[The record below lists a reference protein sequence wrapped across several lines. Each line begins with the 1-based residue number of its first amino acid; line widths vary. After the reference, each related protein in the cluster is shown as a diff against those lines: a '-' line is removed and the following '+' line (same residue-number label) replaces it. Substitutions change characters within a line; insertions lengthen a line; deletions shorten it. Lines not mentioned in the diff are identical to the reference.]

1 VRVAIGNAVIADKLL
16 SLAHFLADQKG
27 NAFRVKA
34 WRRAAR
40 TIRTLGESF
49 DELVRNDA
57 DLTQYPGIGN
67 GIASAIREIVN
78 TGTLRQLESLREQA
92 TPERAAIAE
101 HPGLDAKLALRIFR
115 KLGISG
121 IEGLREALANG
132 EIARA
137 VGGRAALSVQ
147 RALAEKT
154 EFLLYETDPMA
165 EAVEKFLLERCRATR
180 VEVAGDFRRRVETI
194 SELSFLVETPDFA
207 GVCRWMEEFGG
218 GTIPLSVKSRE
229 ALFQLPAGLVLRLAP
244 AESTA
249 WGSALV
255 AATGSAK
262 HLRQLAR
269 RGCKPARI
277 TVAEEADVYR
287 SCGLNFIEP
296 ELREGWGEF
305 DANPTLVTVADIRG
319 EMHSHTTASDG
330 RNTIGQMAAEA
341 RQRGY
346 EYIGISDHSQSL
358 KIAGGQTE
366 EQLWEQIREIDQ
378 WNERL
383 DGIRVLKSAEV
394 DIRVDGTLD
403 YPDELLRE
411 LDYTV
416 CSIHSRFGLGKK
428 EQTQRILRAMDNR
441 YFTMLGHA
449 TGRLLLKRPGYELDM
464 KRIIRH
470 AAERGCFFEINSS
483 PDRLDLSAEHVRLA
497 AAAGIRIVIN
507 TDAHSLRDF
516 RLVRYGIDVARRAGL
531 SREQVLNTLSFA
543 ELGPLLAGCKR

>member
-1 VRVAIGNAVIADKLL
+1 VHVAIGNAAIADKLL

-34 WRRAAR
+34 WRRAAGA
-40 TIRTLGESF
+40 IRTLGESF
-49 DELVRNDA
+49 DELVRNDV

-67 GIASAIREIVN
+67 GIASAIQEIVH
-78 TGTLRQLESLREQA
+78 TGTLRQLETLRGQA

-101 HPGLDAKLALRIFR
+101 YPGLDARLALRIFR

-121 IEGLREALANG
+121 IEELREALASG

-165 EAVEKFLLERCRATR
+165 EAVEKFLLERCRASR
-180 VEVAGDFRRRVETI
+180 VEAAGDFRRRVETI
-194 SELSFLVETPDFA
+194 SELSFLIETADFA

-218 GTIPLSVKSRE
+218 GTTPLSVKPRE
-229 ALFQLPAGLVLRLAP
+229 GLFQLPAGLVLRLIQADSS
-244 AESTA
+244 E

-255 AATGSAK
+255 RATGSEK

-269 RGCKPARI
+269 RGCRPAKTAI
-277 TVAEEADVYR
+277 AEETDVYR
-287 SCGLNFIEP
+287 SCGLGFIEP
-296 ELREGWGEF
+296 ELREGWGEL
-305 DANPTLVTVADIRG
+305 DAIPTLITVADIRG

-346 EYIGISDHSQSL
+346 EYIGITDHSQSL
-358 KIAGGQTE
+358 RIAGGQTE

-416 CSIHSRFGLGKK
+416 CSIHSRFGLGKQ
-428 EQTQRILRAMDNR
+428 EQTERVLRAMDNR
-441 YFTMLGHA
+441 YFTILGHA
-449 TGRLLLKRPGYELDM
+449 TGRLLLKRPGYELGM
-464 KRIIRH
+464 KRIIRQ
-470 AAERGCFFEINSS
+470 AAQRGCLFEINSS
-483 PDRLDLSAEHVRLA
+483 PDRLDLPAEHVRAA

-543 ELGPLLAGCKR
+543 ELGPLLAGRKG

>member
-1 VRVAIGNAVIADKLL
+1 VAIGNAAIADKLL

-49 DELVRNDA
+49 DELVRNDI
-57 DLTQYPGIGN
+57 DLTRYPGIGN

-78 TGTLRQLESLREQA
+78 TGTLRQLETLRAGA

-101 HPGLDAKLALRIFR
+101 YPGLDAKLALRIFR

-121 IEGLREALANG
+121 IEELREALVSG

-165 EAVEKFLLERCRATR
+165 LAVERFLLERCRANR
-180 VEVAGDFRRRVETI
+180 VEAAGDYRRRVETI
-194 SELSFLVETPDFA
+194 SELCFLVETADFA
-207 GVCRWMEEFGG
+207 GVCRWMEGFGG
-218 GTIPLSVKSRE
+218 GTIPLSVKPHE
-229 ALFQLPAGLVLRLAP
+229 GLFQLPAGLVLRLVQAGSS
-244 AESTA
+244 E

-255 AATGSAK
+255 RATGSAK

-269 RGCKPARI
+269 RGYKPSRI
-277 TVAEEADVYR
+277 TVAEEAEVYR
-287 SCGLNFIEP
+287 SCGLNFIAP
-296 ELREGWGEF
+296 ELREGWSDL
-305 DANPTLVTVADIRG
+305 DAIPTLVTVADIRG

-346 EYIGISDHSQSL
+346 EYIGITDHSQSL

-383 DGIRVLKSAEV
+383 DGIHVLKSAEV

-416 CSIHSRFGLGKK
+416 CSIHSRFGLGKE
-428 EQTQRILRAMDNR
+428 EQTERVLRAMDNR
-441 YFTMLGHA
+441 YFTILGHA

-464 KRIIRH
+464 KRIIRR
-470 AAERGCFFEINSS
+470 AAQRGCLFEINSS
-483 PDRLDLSAEHVRLA
+483 PDRLDLPAEHVRAA

-507 TDAHSLRDF
+507 TDAHSIRDF

-531 SREQVLNTLSFA
+531 RREQVLNTLSFA
-543 ELGPLLAGCKR
+543 ELGPLLASRKR